1 MEQLQRMIELYSQ
14 LLAEK
19 THQVLVLQVEIE
31 RLQKESQKGDKNDIQ

>member
-31 RLQKESQKGDKNDIQ
+31 RLQKGSLEDNK